1 MNYKKIEELF
11 VDFILDLTGPT
22 PELEEERVV
31 KFETT
36 KNIIINKLNSNYP
49 YHNTYIL
56 PYGSFPMKVYLKNA
70 DIDITIILQSKDE
83 KKIIMEMEIEFI
95 NHILKLIKEEFEKYN
110 KNANCTLFS
119 ELKIIM
125 ADVPLLKGKIG
136 NISLDISV
144 NNFSGIYKV
153 VLIEYIENQLKNGF
167 NRSNL
172 FSDNSY
178 NNNKIQ
184 IFRRTLILIKSWCLF
199 EGNLMGSNIGLMASY
214 ALEILVICMFN
225 LYYDK
230 INSEFDGFQK
240 FFEIMDNFEW
250 KKYIISIF
258 EINEYMEFQKKLDKY
273 NTLNQKPYIVGA
285 KNCNINNNSNNNI
298 NEPFWYLNNKKGKDN
313 NSNNSIT
320 MKRIS
325 INSETDNDKEKDKND
340 KGKNIILEDIVPLM
354 KLNEVVK
361 LISPINKSMGNI
373 YLQKEDRVINPKNF
387 DKSINILDPL
397 NNHNN
402 LGKSISFHSKSK
414 MEKIIN
420 YMNLKFENIRKMRL
434 SGIPFFYM
442 NSLLNLF
449 KISLTTT
456 YIDFFI
462 NYMNHPRIIANS
474 KLFKKYIKTDDKKR
488 NKISK
493 EEYDKFNNLFY
504 TEKDRS
510 NMTHIEEEEYDKYIE
525 ESKNSSEDEEEKIE
539 KTIEDEMEEDE
550 YAGEEEEENY
560 EIAEEKKEKNKS
572 NEFFEKLGF
581 IPLINNKVI
590 KILYDLIDN
599 KEKTIKFND
608 DLLKKSL
615 EYSNNLNKLL
625 KENKLI

>member
-313 NSNNSIT
+313 NANNSIT

-325 INSETDNDKEKDKND
+325 INSETDNVKEKDKND
-340 KGKNIILEDIVPLM
+340 KGKNKILEDIVPLM

-442 NSLLNLF
+442 NSLL
-449 KISLTTT
+449 IVS
-456 YIDFFI
+456 
-462 NYMNHPRIIANS
+462 
-474 KLFKKYIKTDDKKR
+474 
-488 NKISK
+488 
-493 EEYDKFNNLFY
+493 
-504 TEKDRS
+504 
-510 NMTHIEEEEYDKYIE
+510 
-525 ESKNSSEDEEEKIE
+525 
-539 KTIEDEMEEDE
+539 
-550 YAGEEEEENY
+550 
-560 EIAEEKKEKNKS
+560 
-572 NEFFEKLGF
+572 
-581 IPLINNKVI
+581 
-590 KILYDLIDN
+590 
-599 KEKTIKFND
+599 
-608 DLLKKSL
+608 
-615 EYSNNLNKLL
+615 
-625 KENKLI
+625 

>member
-258 EINEYMEFQKKLDKY
+258 EINEYMEFQK
-273 NTLNQKPYIVGA
+273 N
-285 KNCNINNNSNNNI
+285 
-298 NEPFWYLNNKKGKDN
+298 
-313 NSNNSIT
+313 
-320 MKRIS
+320 
-325 INSETDNDKEKDKND
+325 
-340 KGKNIILEDIVPLM
+340 
-354 KLNEVVK
+354 
-361 LISPINKSMGNI
+361 
-373 YLQKEDRVINPKNF
+373 
-387 DKSINILDPL
+387 
-397 NNHNN
+397 
-402 LGKSISFHSKSK
+402 
-414 MEKIIN
+414 
-420 YMNLKFENIRKMRL
+420 
-434 SGIPFFYM
+434 
-442 NSLLNLF
+442 
-449 KISLTTT
+449 
-456 YIDFFI
+456 
-462 NYMNHPRIIANS
+462 
-474 KLFKKYIKTDDKKR
+474 
-488 NKISK
+488 
-493 EEYDKFNNLFY
+493 
-504 TEKDRS
+504 
-510 NMTHIEEEEYDKYIE
+510 
-525 ESKNSSEDEEEKIE
+525 
-539 KTIEDEMEEDE
+539 
-550 YAGEEEEENY
+550 
-560 EIAEEKKEKNKS
+560 
-572 NEFFEKLGF
+572 
-581 IPLINNKVI
+581 
-590 KILYDLIDN
+590 
-599 KEKTIKFND
+599 
-608 DLLKKSL
+608 
-615 EYSNNLNKLL
+615 
-625 KENKLI
+625 

>member
-22 PELEEERVV
+22 PELEDERVI

-36 KNIIINKLNSNYP
+36 KNIIINKLNSDFPFY
-49 YHNTYIL
+49 NTYIL

-83 KKIIMEMEIEFI
+83 KNIIMEMDIELI
-95 NHILKLIKEEFEKYN
+95 NHILKKIKEEFEKYN
-110 KNANCTLFS
+110 KNASCTLFS

-125 ADVPLLKGKIG
+125 ADVQLLKGKIG

-178 NNNKIQ
+178 SNNKIQ

-240 FFEIMDNFEW
+240 FFEIMDKFEW
-250 KKYIISIF
+250 KEYIISIF

-273 NTLNQKPYIVGA
+273 NTINQKPYIIGS
-285 KNCNINNNSNNNI
+285 KNYNINNNNI

-313 NSNNSIT
+313 NANNSIT
-320 MKRIS
+320 MKRVSIS
-325 INSETDNDKEKDKND
+325 KEKERDKDNEKDKKD
-340 KGKNIILEDIVPLM
+340 KGKNKILEDIIPLM

-361 LISPINKSMGNI
+361 LISPINRSMGNI

-402 LGKSISFHSKSK
+402 LGKSISLHSKSK
-414 MEKIIN
+414 MKKIIS

-434 SGIPFFYM
+434 NGIPFLYM
-442 NSLLNLF
+442 NALLNLF

-462 NYMNHPRIIANS
+462 NYMNYPRINSNS
-474 KLFKKYIKTDDKKR
+474 KLYKKFAKTEDKKR
-488 NKISK
+488 NKISR
-493 EEYDKFNNLFY
+493 EEIDKFNNLFY
-504 TEKDRS
+504 IDKDRP
-510 NMTHIEEEEYDKYIE
+510 NINNIEEEEYDKYIK
-525 ESKNSSEDEEEKIE
+525 ESENSSEYEEEKIE

-550 YAGEEEEENY
+550 YAEEEDEENY
-560 EIAEEKKEKNKS
+560 EVAEEKKEKNQS
-572 NEFFEKLGF
+572 NEFENLGF
-581 IPLINNKVI
+581 IPLINNKII
-590 KILYDLIDN
+590 KILYELIEN

>member
-153 VLIEYIENQLKNGF
+153 ILIEYLENQLKNGF
-167 NRSNL
+167 NRLNL
-172 FSDNSY
+172 FSDNSFC
-178 NNNKIQ
+178 NNKIQ

-214 ALEILVICMFN
+214 ALEILVIFMFN

-230 INSEFDGFQK
+230 IYNEFDGFEK
-240 FFEIMDNFEW
+240 FFELMDKFEW
-250 KKYIISIF
+250 KEYIISIF
-258 EINEYMEFQKKLDKY
+258 EIIECSEFQKKLDNY
-273 NTLNQKPYIVGA
+273 NKLSQKPYIIGS
-285 KNCNINNNSNNNI
+285 KNYNINYNNI
-298 NEPFWYLNNKKGKDN
+298 NEPFWYLNIKKGKDN
-313 NSNNSIT
+313 NANNST
-320 MKRIS
+320 TVKRIS
-325 INSETDNDKEKDKND
+325 LSKSKDRGKLPYNNKDRDKFKE
-340 KGKNIILEDIVPLM
+340 EIVPLI
-354 KLNEVVK
+354 KLNEIIK
-361 LISPINKSMGNI
+361 LISPINRSIGNI
-373 YLQKEDRVINPKNF
+373 YLQIEDRVINPKNF

-402 LGKSISFHSKSK
+402 LGKSISPHSKSK
-414 MEKIIN
+414 MEKIIS
-420 YMNLKFENIRKMRL
+420 YMNKKLSYIHEIRKT
-434 SGIPFFYM
+434 GDPFLYI

>member
-11 VDFILDLTGPT
+11 VDFILDLTGPS

-36 KNIIINKLNSNYP
+36 KNIIINKLNSEFP
-49 YHNTYIL
+49 YYNTYIL

-83 KKIIMEMEIEFI
+83 KNIIMEMDIELI

-153 VLIEYIENQLKNGF
+153 VLIEYLENQLKNGF

-178 NNNKIQ
+178 SNNKIQ

-230 INSEFDGFQK
+230 INSEFDGFQT
-240 FFEIMDNFEW
+240 FFEIMDKFEW
-250 KKYIISIF
+250 KEYIISIF
-258 EINEYMEFQKKLDKY
+258 EINDYMEFQKKLDKY
-273 NTLNQKPYIVGA
+273 NTLNQKPYIIGS
-285 KNCNINNNSNNNI
+285 KNYNINNNNNI

-313 NSNNSIT
+313 NANNSIT
-320 MKRIS
+320 MKRVS
-325 INSETDNDKEKDKND
+325 INNDEEIDKEKE
-340 KGKNIILEDIVPLM
+340 KGKKKILEDIVPLM
-354 KLNEVVK
+354 KLNEVAK

-402 LGKSISFHSKSK
+402 LGKSISLHSKSK
-414 MEKIIN
+414 MKKIMS
-420 YMNLKFENIRKMRL
+420 YMNIKFENIRKMRL

-449 KISLTTT
+449 KISLTTS

-462 NYMNHPRIIANS
+462 NYMNYPRINENS
-474 KLFKKYIKTDDKKR
+474 NLFKKFKKTDDKKR
-488 NKISK
+488 NKISR

-504 TEKDRS
+504 TDKDKP
-510 NMTHIEEEEYDKYIE
+510 NINHIEEEEYDKYE
-525 ESKNSSEDEEEKIE
+525 KESESSSEGEEEKIE
-539 KTIEDEMEEDE
+539 KTFEDDLEEDE
-550 YAGEEEEENY
+550 YAEEEDEENY
-560 EIAEEKKEKNKS
+560 QIAEEKKVKNKS

-590 KILYDLIDN
+590 KILYDLIEN